1 MEGHCRICQA
11 CLPNLVPN
19 AFRIGGSIANA
30 WRDLMDKGRWLHY
43 EGLRRCIYTI
53 GDARE

>member
-19 AFRIGGSIANA
+19 AFRIGGSMANA